1 MGKGVSLLTAQRAL
15 SALAELWAGE
25 REAAA
30 KMLVELV
37 CR

>member
-1 MGKGVSLLTAQRAL
+1 MGKGVLLLTAQLAL

-30 KMLVELV
+30 KMLVESV
-37 CR
+37 RR